1 MDAKSEVLLR
11 QYDYLSGRV
20 LLIANAPTDQ
30 LFAEFGESV
39 QPFFWTWNFNDYHY
53 FPEPDCP
60 RSALVPT
67 FQKANLIRRLFLCRN
82 PKRTAELCAAQC
94 CRPSANRQQ
103 CFSGG

>member
-20 LLIANAPTDQ
+20 LLINAPTDQ

-53 FPEPDCP
+53 F
-60 RSALVPT
+60 
-67 FQKANLIRRLFLCRN
+67 QNQ
-82 PKRTAELCAAQC
+82 TAD
-94 CRPSANRQQ
+94 RKSVV
-103 CFSGG
+103 